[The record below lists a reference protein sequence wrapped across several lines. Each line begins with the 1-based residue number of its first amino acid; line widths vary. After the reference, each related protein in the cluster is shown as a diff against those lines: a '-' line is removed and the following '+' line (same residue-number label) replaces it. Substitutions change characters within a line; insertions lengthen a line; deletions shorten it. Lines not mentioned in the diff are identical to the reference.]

1 MNKVLLILFLFCVTA
16 FAKLNTVVSI
26 LPQKTFLEQIGG
38 DKINISLMV
47 KPGNS
52 PHTYEPKPSQM
63 VAISKAKLY
72 FAIDIEFEHVWLDR
86 FLNQNKNLKVIDVS
100 KGIKKLP
107 IQKHSHDDEH
117 HGHKEEHHYE
127 HGHHAHHED
136 EHHEHHDK
144 EEHDEHKEKLDPHV
158 WTSVSNVKIIA
169 KNIYEALA
177 SFDKPNQA
185 YYKSNY
191 DKFLSKLDETDKKIK
206 SILSKS
212 SDAKF
217 MIFHPAWGYFA
228 KEYDLIQVAI
238 ESGGKNPTPKHV
250 MKIIKEAKEENIKA
264 IFTSPEFSDKVSKQI
279 AKELGIPVKKVSPL
293 NPKWSQNLI
302 NFAKAIAK

>member
-52 PHTYEPKPSQM
+52 PHTYEPKTSQM
-63 VAISKAKLY
+63 VAISKANLY

-86 FLNQNKNLKVIDVS
+86 FLNQNKNLKVVDVS

-107 IQKHSHDDEH
+107 IQKYS
-117 HGHKEEHHYE
+117 
-127 HGHHAHHED
+127 
-136 EHHEHHDK
+136 HHDK
-144 EEHDEHKEKLDPHV
+144 KEYDEHKEKLDPHV

-177 SFDKPNQA
+177 SFDESNQS

-250 MKIIKEAKEENIKA
+250 MKIIQEAKEENIKA

>member
-1 MNKVLLILFLFCVTA
+1 MKKVLLILSLFCVTA

-86 FLNQNKNLKVIDVS
+86 FLNQNRNLKVVDVS

-107 IQKHSHDDEH
+107 IQKHT
-117 HGHKEEHHYE
+117 
-127 HGHHAHHED
+127 
-136 EHHEHHDK
+136 HHDK
-144 EEHDEHKEKLDPHV
+144 YNNYKEKLDPHV

-177 SFDKPNQA
+177 SFDKLNQA

-228 KEYDLIQVAI
+228 KEYNLIQVAI
-238 ESGGKNPTPKHV
+238 ESGGKNPTPKHI
-250 MKIIKEAKEENIKA
+250 MKIIQEAKEENIKA

-302 NFAKAIAK
+302 NFAKAIVK

>member
-1 MNKVLLILFLFCVTA
+1 MKKVLLILSLLCVTA

-38 DKINISLMV
+38 DKVNISLMV

-107 IQKHSHDDEH
+107 IQKHSHDDDEH
-117 HGHKEEHHYE
+117 HGHHDK
-127 HGHHAHHED
+127 D
-136 EHHEHHDK
+136 EHNEN
-144 EEHDEHKEKLDPHV
+144 LDPHV

-169 KNIYEALA
+169 KNIYEAL
-177 SFDKPNQA
+177 SKYDSSNQA

-191 DKFLSKLDETDKKIK
+191 DKFISKLDETDKKIK

-212 SDAKF
+212 HDAKF

-238 ESGGKNPTPKHV
+238 ESGGKNPKPKHV
-250 MKIIKEAKEENIKA
+250 MEIIKEAKEENIKA

-279 AKELGIPVKKVSPL
+279 AKELGIPVRKVSPL

>member
-1 MNKVLLILFLFCVTA
+1 MKKVLLILSLLCVTA

-38 DKINISLMV
+38 DKVNISLMV

-107 IQKHSHDDEH
+107 IQKHSHDDDEH
-117 HGHKEEHHYE
+117 HGHHDK
-127 HGHHAHHED
+127 D
-136 EHHEHHDK
+136 EHNGN
-144 EEHDEHKEKLDPHV
+144 LDPHV
-158 WTSVSNVKIIA
+158 WTSVLNVKIIA
-169 KNIYEALA
+169 KNIYEAL
-177 SFDKPNQA
+177 SKYDSLNQA

-212 SDAKF
+212 HDAKF

-238 ESGGKNPTPKHV
+238 ESGGKKPKPKHV
-250 MKIIKEAKEENIKA
+250 MEIIKEAKEENIKA

-279 AKELGIPVKKVSPL
+279 AKELGIPVRKVSPL